1 MSMMVDISYLL
12 SELGAHAAAE
22 IRTANRDFFNHLQS
36 AMKSGRQSRA
46 SQNQIPPS
54 STRFVLET
62 AASKFAH
69 HGQWPPVTC
78 LRIALCIIRGFLLG
92 HGTTP
97 GQWPSAFQKMF
108 SIAQTLVFRAGTF
121 RFVRTPLFVIDD
133 VLDCCQSCRDLLSQK
148 LPPATINHI
157 KPAMSKAKNHLATN
171 KFIEPKSKH
180 NPCE

>member
-1 MSMMVDISYLL
+1 
-12 SELGAHAAAE
+12 
-22 IRTANRDFFNHLQS
+22 
-36 AMKSGRQSRA
+36 MKSGRQSRA

-62 AASKFAH
+62 VASKFAH
-69 HGQWPPVTC
+69 HGQWPPVTY
-78 LRIALCIIRGFLLG
+78 LRIALCIIRGILLG

-148 LPPATINHI
+148 LPPATIRF
-157 KPAMSKAKNHLATN
+157 SDRFSDRLAPSAYLRRFARDLSALIRLHTAA
-171 KFIEPKSKH
+171 
-180 NPCE
+180 